1 MENYKKC
8 SLEEEKEVNAICYCP
23 ECRIYMCNKCEN
35 THSKLFK
42 NYHHCFKLDK
52 EINDLFTGFC
62 QEKQHNEKL
71 EYFCKEHNVL
81 CCVSCICKIKGKGK
95 GEHSECNVCF
105 LEDIKDMKKNKLKEN
120 LTILENLSKK
130 FENLLNQLKIIFN
143 KINDN
148 KENLK
153 LEIQKIFTKLRVA
166 LNEREDELILQ
177 VDEKFKE
184 IYFDENIIKDSQKLP
199 NKIKLSIEKG
209 KNISKDWED
218 EKNLAININ
227 NCINIENNI
236 NKINEVT
243 ENMNKLNDTKFMKI
257 NVSENEINKII
268 KMIKMFGRIFVS
280 GEIFSDSLIINN
292 NNLYIENLITW
303 INSKKSFKTILLYRK
318 SRDGDDYDTFHKLCD
333 KKGITLVLIKSN
345 EGFIIGGYTPIDWDN
360 SSGWLKDDE
369 TFVFS
374 LTSGKVFRKATKS
387 TDSIWCTKYGPYF
400 AEFGF
405 RERGKKNMSQGYF
418 LYSTTLYFANFNE
431 IIPNEGRDRYF
442 DVEEV
447 EVYNIIY
454 K

>member
-1 MENYKKC
+1 MENNKKC
-8 SLEEEKEVNAICYCP
+8 SLEEEKEINAICYCQ

-35 THSKLFK
+35 NHTKLFK

-52 EINDLFTGFC
+52 EINELFTGFC
-62 QEKQHNEKL
+62 LQNQHNERL
-71 EYFCKEHNVL
+71 EYFCKDHNVL

-95 GEHSECNVCF
+95 GNHSDCNVCF
-105 LEDIKDMKKNKLKEN
+105 MEDIKDTKKNKLKEN
-120 LTILENLSKK
+120 LEILENLSKK
-130 FENLLNQLKIIFN
+130 FENSLNQLKNIFN

-148 KENLK
+148 KEELK
-153 LEIQKIFTKLRVA
+153 LEIQKIFTKIKSA
-166 LNEREDELILQ
+166 LNDREDELLLE
-177 VDEKFKE
+177 VDKKFNE
-184 IYFDENIIKDSQKLP
+184 IYFDENIIKGSQKLP

-236 NKINEVT
+236 KKINEVT
-243 ENMNKLNDTKFMKI
+243 ENMNKLNDAKFMKM
-257 NVSENEINKII
+257 NVNENEINKILN
-268 KMIKMFGRIFVS
+268 MIKMFGRIFIS
-280 GEIFSDSLIINN
+280 GEIFGDSLIINN
-292 NNLYIENLITW
+292 NNIYIENLINW
-303 INSKKSFKTILLYRK
+303 INSKKEFKTNLLYRK

-333 KKGITLVLIKSN
+333 KKGITLILIKST
-345 EGFIIGGYTPIDWDN
+345 EGFIIGGYTPINWDN

-374 LTSGKVFRKATKS
+374 LTSGKVFRKAVKS

-400 AEFGF
+400 AEIGF

-418 LYSTTLYFANFNE
+418 LYSTTLYFSNFNE
-431 IIPNEGRDRYF
+431 IINNEKKDKYF

-447 EVYNIIY
+447 EIYNIIFN
-454 K
+454 